1 MIKASWEKFLRI
13 IIKLG
18 SGAILFLPLFV
29 YRSVLYPY
37 IFSKIIVFQVIVEI
51 LLVAW
56 LFLLIYGSRKYRLNF
71 RQPLLLSLSIFILVL
86 IISSFVGVDLERS
99 WWSIQERM
107 TGIITLL
114 HFYLWFL
121 ILASVFSRKKDWL
134 FLIKTTL
141 ISSFLVGLYGLGQK
155 IGLSFL
161 LKDGA
166 IRMSAT
172 LGNPDFLGVYALL
185 SIFLAGIL
193 FLESRQRFWKFLG
206 IFLGLFNLLIL
217 FLTATRGAILAF
229 GFSLFAFFV
238 FLLIK
243 RGTKKKYRISL
254 FIFLC
259 LFIGGSLFLRASQE
273 KEFFQKLPLGIKRII
288 ALDPSD
294 NLARLKS
301 WQIGLRGFQ
310 DRPFLGWGLENY
322 NVVFNKYY
330 DPWYLIKGDSVTWF
344 DKTHNQIIDLLA
356 CTGILGTLAYLSI
369 FFFLFWLLRKKYL
382 ESKATEIRA
391 GPQPFLII
399 ILILLFVA
407 YFIQNLFVFDTPASL
422 ILFYFLLG
430 FSYFVSKPKQMDLV
444 TEKKNSFPLPVLVFL
459 ILLVVPWLM
468 FKVNFEPWQKSK
480 LGIRGV
486 HLNSLDFPAGMKWY
500 GQALEGSSFV
510 DDEIRLQLAKQISEK
525 HAEIDQ
531 ETTNAD
537 LQVLVQA
544 TELTILEFEESI
556 RAHPQ
561 DVRYFLFLGQLYN
574 LASAYR
580 PDYLEKAKKILEKAQ
595 ELSPQRQQIYFA
607 LGRTHLSLGNYQKAQ
622 ELFQEAYLLEPA
634 AGLARNNLMKVLR
647 IFKEN
652 NVDLATDL
660 ENFIIGENW

>member
-29 YRSVLYPY
+29 YQPVLYPY
-37 IFSKIIVFQVIVEI
+37 IFSKIIVFQIIVEI
-51 LLVAW
+51 LLVTW
-56 LFLLIYGSRKYRLNF
+56 LFLLIYGPRKYRLNF
-71 RQPLLLSLSIFILVL
+71 RQPFLLSLSIFILVL
-86 IISSFVGVDLERS
+86 IISSLAGVDLSRS

-121 ILASVFSRKKDWL
+121 ILASVFSQKKDWL

-155 IGLSFL
+155 IGFSFL

-166 IRMSAT
+166 TRMSAT
-172 LGNPDFLGVYALL
+172 LGNPDFLGVYSLL
-185 SIFLAGIL
+185 HVFLASIL
-193 FLESRQRFWKFLG
+193 FIETKKIWKFLG
-206 IFLGLFNLLIL
+206 VFLALFNLVIL
-217 FLTATRGAILAF
+217 FLAATRGAILAL
-229 GFSLFAFFV
+229 GFVIFALLFFLFFCGKTKKILKV
-238 FLLIK
+238 FLLI
-243 RGTKKKYRISL
+243 L
-254 FIFLC
+254 FLIL
-259 LFIGGSLFLRASQE
+259 IGAGLFLRASQE
-273 KEFFQKLPLGIKRII
+273 QEWFKKVPLPIKRMTR
-288 ALDPSD
+288 LSPSE
-294 NLARLKS
+294 NTTRLKA
-301 WQIGLRGFQ
+301 WQIGLQAFQ
-310 DRPFLGWGLENY
+310 DRPFLGWGVDNY
-322 NVVFNKYY
+322 NVAFNRHY
-330 DPWYLIKGDSVTWF
+330 DPWYLTKGDNATWF
-344 DKTHNQIIDLLA
+344 DKTHNQVIDLLA

-369 FFFLFWLLRKKYL
+369 FFFLLWFLRKKYL

-391 GPQPFLII
+391 GPSAFSII
-399 ILILLFVA
+399 TLILLFVA
-407 YFIQNLFVFDTPASL
+407 YFIQNLFVFDTPSSL
-422 ILFYFLLG
+422 ILFYFALA
-430 FSYFVSKPKQMDLV
+430 FSYFILQSRTAEPVQD
-444 TEKKNSFPLPVLVFL
+444 KKNAFPLPLLIFL
-459 ILLVVPWLM
+459 ILLIIPWLM
-468 FKVNFEPWQKSK
+468 FKVNLEPWQKSK

-486 HLNSLDFPAGMKWY
+486 HFNSLDFPAGMKWY

-525 HAEIDQ
+525 HAEVDQ
-531 ETTNAD
+531 ETTDAD
-537 LQVLVQA
+537 LQVLAQA

-556 RAHPQ
+556 QAHPQ

-574 LASAYR
+574 LASVYR
-580 PDYLEKAKKILEKAQ
+580 PEYLEKAQKILEKAQ
-595 ELSPQRQQIYFA
+595 ELSPRRQQIYFA

-622 ELFQEAYLLEPA
+622 ELFQEAYLLEPG

-660 ENFIIGENW
+660 ENFIIEENW